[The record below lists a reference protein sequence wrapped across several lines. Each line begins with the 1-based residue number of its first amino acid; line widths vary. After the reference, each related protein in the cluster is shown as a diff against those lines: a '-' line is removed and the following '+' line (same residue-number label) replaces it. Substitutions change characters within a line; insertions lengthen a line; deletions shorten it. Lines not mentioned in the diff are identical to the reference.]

1 MHLKFGDI
9 LIFWFQIFYGLT
21 RNIYIIM
28 VTRCNAPLFLLS
40 PTCWLLVDD
49 LLLVFIWLYVEY
61 MALFF
66 FFHSHCVDIWSLI
79 LNNNVSLVHTNL
91 QLTPVNYGKTTY
103 SMKINQ
109 NGKNLERKRPGKHFE
124 KKPKNTQYLVRYRFS
139 LIIAFILLFSCFRLF
154 HEIHNK

>member
-1 MHLKFGDI
+1 M
-9 LIFWFQIFYGLT
+9 IFWFQIFYGLT
-21 RNIYIIM
+21 RNIYIIV

-40 PTCWLLVDD
+40 STCWLLVDD
-49 LLLVFIWLYVEY
+49 LLLVFIWLYIEY

-66 FFHSHCVDIWSLI
+66 FFHSHCLDIWSLI

-91 QLTPVNYGKTTY
+91 QLTPVNYGKTTH
-103 SMKINQ
+103 SMKIKSKWQ
-109 NGKNLERKRPGKHFE
+109 KSRMEKTRKTFR
-124 KKPKNTQYLVRYRFS
+124 KKKIQYLVRYRFS

>member
-103 SMKINQ
+103 SMKIKSKWQ
-109 NGKNLERKRPGKHFE
+109 KSRTEKTRKTFRKKTKKHSIFGAL
-124 KKPKNTQYLVRYRFS
+124 PVFLDHCFYPPV
-139 LIIAFILLFSCFRLF
+139 LLF
-154 HEIHNK
+154 